1 MSIQMRDGIVNL
13 LKIAKGNPFLLE
25 CRSNKLYIGTYT
37 DYHKVIYE
45 TPMNHQDFRAII
57 SNEIARDIVDLIS
70 EDFIVTEEFME
81 FKNSGNKTKVKLL
94 KEPITLS
101 DLAKGYEKTDTADFN
116 GKEFKD
122 AFSYVKHASNDKSL
136 GDTVLRGFH
145 LTINSNKAEVMA
157 SNGFVMSVVPVQQI
171 NQDFNQSAIL
181 LLNHDFFS
189 VTRLLSDGVIRLG
202 YNEKSV
208 SLTCEEESYTI
219 RIITSLTK
227 GNPLP
232 YQRVLSET
240 LPLNKNV
247 YVLDKESF
255 LFSAKQARI
264 FSEARASIK
273 FYYTGEVDIFSEG
286 ERGET
291 KNSVEVKKYSIQT
304 NLEEKNGLM
313 EVKINSDYLLKF
325 IQSVKSEFISV
336 KINNE
341 TSPIIFDD
349 NFGTEMIAPLLK

>member
-25 CRSNKLYIGTYT
+25 CRDKKLYIGTYT

-45 TPMNHQDFRAII
+45 TSMNHEDFRAIV

-70 EDFIVTEEFME
+70 DDFTVTEEYME
-81 FKNSGNKTKVKLL
+81 FKNSGNKTKIKLL

-101 DLAKGYEKTDTADFN
+101 DLAKGYEKTDTAEFN

-157 SNGFVMSVVPVQQI
+157 SNGFVMSVVPLQQI
-171 NQDFNQSAIL
+171 NENFNQSTIL

-189 VTRLLSDGVIRLG
+189 VTRLLSDEKVKLG
-202 YNEKSV
+202 YNENSV

-240 LPLNKNV
+240 LPNNKNV

-264 FSEARASIK
+264 FSDSKASIR
-273 FYYTGEVDIFSEG
+273 FYSTGEVDIFSTG
-286 ERGET
+286 DRGET
-291 KNSVEVKKYSIQT
+291 KNSVQVKQYALHT
-304 NLEEKNGLM
+304 DLEGKNGLL
-313 EVKINSDYLLKF
+313 EVKINSDYLLRF
-325 IQSVKSEFISV
+325 IQSVKSDLVSV
-336 KINNE
+336 KLNDE
-341 TSPIIFDD
+341 KSPIMFDD
-349 NFGTEMIAPLLK
+349 NFATEMIAPLLK